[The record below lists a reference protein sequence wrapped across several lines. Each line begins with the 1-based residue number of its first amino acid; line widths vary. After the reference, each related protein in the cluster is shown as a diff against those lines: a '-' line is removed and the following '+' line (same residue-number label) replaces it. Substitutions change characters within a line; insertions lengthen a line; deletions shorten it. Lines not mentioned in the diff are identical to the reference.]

1 MFIYLNKK
9 GQNTLEYAIIIAVI
23 VAALIAMQ
31 SYIKR
36 GIQGKLKAST
46 DDVGEQFS
54 AQNTSGTYQTQLN
67 ANSSENISG
76 GAQST
81 STTTTNQNQTRT
93 ENENIGDL
101 QSEWWP

>member
-36 GIQGKLKAST
+36 GIQGRMKAST
-46 DDVGEQFS
+46 DDIGEQFS
-54 AQNTSGTYQTQLN
+54 AQNTSGTTQTNLN
-67 ANSSENISG
+67 ATSTETISG

-81 STTTTNQNQTRT
+81 TATDTTQTQT
-93 ENENIGDL
+93 KSVSENVGDL